1 MKRNISW
8 YKPMTLYFLALALAG
23 CGKTITQ
30 ERPTV
35 VKVPI
40 SASCVGVRPIPV
52 PTMQERV
59 PDAVWN
65 EMDIRQKVAE
75 LGKQL
80 LYEQIYGRRLAAATG
95 GCE

>member
-1 MKRNISW
+1 MKRNISR

-35 VKVPI
+35 VKVPV
-40 SASCVGVRPIPV
+40 SAPCVGVRPSPV
-52 PTMQERV
+52 PTLQERV